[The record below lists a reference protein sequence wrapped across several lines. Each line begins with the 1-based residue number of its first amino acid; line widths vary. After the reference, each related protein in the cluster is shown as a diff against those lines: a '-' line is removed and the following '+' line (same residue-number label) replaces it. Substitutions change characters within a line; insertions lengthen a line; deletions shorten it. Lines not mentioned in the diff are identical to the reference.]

1 MRRYTACPG
10 LHVYSRG
17 MSAAPGR
24 VLAAIGAVV
33 IVSAGFVVATIPEV
47 PVVLRCGVVGL
58 LAVGLFSC
66 VRAWISVPLRE
77 RQLASVYL
85 VALAGSVAL
94 MVVGYIS
101 R

>member
-1 MRRYTACPG
+1 
-10 LHVYSRG
+10 
-17 MSAAPGR
+17 MSATPHR

-33 IVSAGFVVATIPEV
+33 IVSAGVAVATIPELPLV
-47 PVVLRCGVVGL
+47 FRCGVIGL

-77 RQLASVYL
+77 RQLVTIYL
-85 VALAGSVAL
+85 GALAGSVAL
-94 MVVGYIS
+94 MAVGLIS

>member
-1 MRRYTACPG
+1 
-10 LHVYSRG
+10 
-17 MSAAPGR
+17 MSATPGR

-33 IVSAGFVVATIPEV
+33 IVMAGVVVAAIPELPLV
-47 PVVLRCGVVGL
+47 FRCGVVGL
-58 LAVGLFSC
+58 LAAGLFSC

-77 RQLASVYL
+77 RQLVTIYL
-85 VALAGSVAL
+85 GALAGSVAL

>member
-1 MRRYTACPG
+1 
-10 LHVYSRG
+10 
-17 MSAAPGR
+17 MSATVGR

-33 IVSAGFVVATIPEV
+33 IVSAAFRVATIPEL
-47 PVVLRCGVVGL
+47 PLVLRCGVVGL

-77 RQLASVYL
+77 RQLASIYL
-85 VALAGSVAL
+85 GGLLGSVAL